1 MEQLQSQLLLIEQ
14 VIIGGAIAFGLA
26 YLLKEVGVLFTY
38 LKTKTS
44 LIKDEKVRKIVDSTL
59 DAVDKLVI
67 KNITNADVN
76 LKPIILQSIA
86 DGKVTPDEINSLLNI
101 VKNNTLRQLSDDSIK
116 VLNDSLGDV
125 DSYLESTIED
135 KLATL
140 KLDPTSAV
148 SKTILP
154 EKSVVVVDTTELINA
169 NIQLQADKDSLS
181 KQLVQLQEAKRQ
193 SDLSWQEMANQIS
206 VLSNDKQALQSKLD
220 SITQVVQPTTNV
232 SVGNISVTGDAS
244 EITNDIVNTVN
255 QTIAMQ

>member
-26 YLLKEVGVLFTY
+26 YLLKEVGVLFAY
-38 LKTKTS
+38 LKTKTA

-86 DGKVTPDEINSLLNI
+86 DGKVTPDEINSLLDV
-101 VKNNTLRQLSDDSIK
+101 VKNNILRQLSEDSIK
-116 VLNDSLGDV
+116 VLNNSLGDV

-140 KLDPTSAV
+140 KIDPTSAV

-154 EKSVVVVDTTELINA
+154 EKSVVVIDTTELTNQL
-169 NIQLQADKDSLS
+169 NQLQADKDNLQNQVNGITYDKASIEQANT
-181 KQLVQLQEAKRQ
+181 QLVNEKSQLTQQ
-193 SDLSWQEMANQIS
+193 VSD
-206 VLSNDKQALQSKLD
+206 LQSKLD
-220 SITQVVQPTTNV
+220 IINNAIATANTSNNV
-232 SVGNISVTGDAS
+232 TVKGNAS
-244 EITNDIVNTVN
+244 ELINSIVDITS
-255 QTIAMQ
+255 QTTTLQ